1 MRTHGRG
8 GDKASRARY
17 KDGLATFTSDSPIS
31 MSFAPTQSASGSGRP
46 NGRSAALRGA
56 IEQLFTAQDAASVM
70 DVSEL
75 LLASLHITGRLRW
88 RLHGDSWAADPGW
101 RQLDLADDPQ
111 GLRALSL
118 ESPATPVDEVQHDDL
133 AWLGRIISS
142 RLRQL
147 AETARLYE
155 AISRLALAERLQR
168 ALYAIA
174 EQAGADHNMPDMM
187 RSLHAIV
194 GSLMYAEN
202 FYIVL
207 YDEAHDS
214 VRFPYYVDT
223 VDGEPPAPDA
233 DVPLQE
239 MQYSLTWNLLK
250 GGQPIMGS
258 IDELAQLLQGRLVPI
273 GPNCEHWLGVPLL
286 RDGRVVG
293 GIVMQSYRDDTRY
306 TQNDRELLTYVAQH
320 VQTALERRAAHA
332 ELERRVTDRTAAL
345 REANRVLRQQVLQR
359 QRGERLQAALFRIAE
374 MASAPESLE
383 GFYAAVHRIISG
395 LLYARNFYIALVD
408 EGGQQLSFPYSVD
421 DVDAVRPPRSHG
433 RGATEYVLRHGK
445 PLLADAAEIDRLV
458 AVGEISQFGSRSIC
472 WLGVPLVWNERVMG
486 VLALQSYTPEHTYTA
501 RDQEL
506 LTFVSYH
513 IANALQRKHTTESLK
528 HAYASLERRV
538 DERTRA
544 LALANRDL
552 REQIAERERVER
564 RLKYETL
571 HDSLTGLPNRT
582 LLLQRLEHALN
593 QYKADAQK
601 AFAVLF
607 IDLDRFKVI
616 NDSVGHL
623 VGDDL
628 LFQVGGRI
636 RACLKTRDLVA
647 RLGGDEFAV
656 LLDGISAPDMPMQ
669 IAERIISELQ
679 VPFRLGIKEI
689 FTSASIGI
697 ALPAEHYQQPEELLR
712 DADAAMYSAK
722 DDGRH
727 RAALFDDRLR
737 HEALS
742 LLEMEGDLRRAL
754 SRNEF
759 VPYFQPVVAIEDG
772 RIVGYEAL
780 LRWNHPERGLLA
792 PGDFLIIA
800 EESGVSEN
808 IDWQIFE
815 QVFSQTLALTHGEG
829 FISIN
834 VSGRHFR
841 LADLDERLLA
851 AMERHALPAHCI
863 RIEVTE
869 RALLENPPQVKRI
882 LENLRNKGVM
892 ISLDDFG
899 TGYSSLSYL
908 HRYPIQT
915 LKIDRSFITELPA
928 TGPIEDGHQGLA
940 VVRGIQVLADSLQM
954 QVIAEGIEEEYQR
967 EALLRIGTRFAQG
980 FLFSTAQPASRW
992 LSPEAPTQ
1000 LPMATA

>member
-1 MRTHGRG
+1 
-8 GDKASRARY
+8 
-17 KDGLATFTSDSPIS
+17 
-31 MSFAPTQSASGSGRP
+31 MSFVPTQSAPGAGRTGP
-46 NGRSAALRGA
+46 TPSAWHEA
-56 IEQLFTAQDAASVM
+56 IEQLFGVADATAIVE
-70 DVSEL
+70 VCERL
-75 LLASLHITGRLRW
+75 LKGMGLSGHLRW
-88 RLHGDSWAADPGW
+88 RMHGDSWTPDPGL
-101 RQLDLADDPQ
+101 RQIDLAEDPQ
-111 GLRALSL
+111 GLRTLTLECQVRALPPEL
-118 ESPATPVDEVQHDDL
+118 DAEL
-133 AWLGRIISS
+133 AWLGRVVSS

-155 AISRLALAERLQR
+155 AISRLAMAERLQR

-174 EQAGADHNMPDMM
+174 EQSGSDHPMPDMM
-187 RSLHAIV
+187 RALHGIV

-207 YDEAHDS
+207 YDEATDS

-223 VDGEPPAPDA
+223 MDQDPPSPDES
-233 DVPLQE
+233 VPLRE
-239 MQYSLTWNLLK
+239 MEYSLTWNLLK

-258 IDELAQLLQGRLVPI
+258 IDEVSRLLQGRLVPI

-286 RDGRVVG
+286 RDGHVVG

-306 TQNDRELLTYVAQH
+306 TQNDRELLSYVAQH
-320 VQTALERRAAHA
+320 VQTALERRAAHV
-332 ELERRVTDRTAAL
+332 ELERRVADRTAAL

-395 LLYARNFYIALVD
+395 LIYARNFYIALLD
-408 EGGQQLSFPYSVD
+408 EDGKQITFPYSVD
-421 DVDAVRPPRSHG
+421 EVDSVRPPRTHG

-445 PLLADAAEIDRLV
+445 PLLADPAEIDRLV
-458 AVGEISQFGSRSIC
+458 QIGEISQFGARSVC
-472 WLGVPLVWNERVMG
+472 WLGVPLVWNDRVMG
-486 VLALQSYTPEHTYTA
+486 VLAVQSYTPEHTYTA

-513 IANALQRKHTTESLK
+513 IANALQRKHTNESLK
-528 HAYASLERRV
+528 QAYASLERRV

-582 LLLQRLEHALN
+582 LLLQRLDLALS
-593 QYKADAQK
+593 QYKADPQRL
-601 AFAVLF
+601 FAVLF

-636 RACLKTRDLVA
+636 RGCLKTRDLVA

-656 LLDGISAPDMPMQ
+656 LLDGITDPDMPVQ

-679 VPFRLGIKEI
+679 SPFRLGIKEI
-689 FTSASIGI
+689 FTSASIGV
-697 ALPAEHYQQPEELLR
+697 AMPSPHYQQPEELLR

-722 DDGRH
+722 DEGRH

-742 LLEMEGDLRRAL
+742 LLEMEGDLRRGLA
-754 SRNEF
+754 RNEF
-759 VPYFQPVVAIEDG
+759 EPYYQPVVAIEDG
-772 RIVGYEAL
+772 SIVGYEAL
-780 LRWNHPERGLLA
+780 LRWNHPERGVLL
-792 PGDFLIIA
+792 PGDFLIVA
-800 EESGVSEN
+800 EESGCAEN

-815 QVFSQTLALTHGEG
+815 QVFAQTLALTRGEG
-829 FISIN
+829 FVSIN

-841 LADLDERLLA
+841 LPDLDQRLLA
-851 AMERHALPAHCI
+851 AIERHDVPAQCI

-869 RALLENPPQVKRI
+869 RALLEHPPQVKRI
-882 LENLRNKGVM
+882 LENLRQRGIM

-908 HRYPIQT
+908 HQYPIQT
-915 LKIDRSFITELPA
+915 LKIDRSFITELPTDLA
-928 TGPIEDGHQGLA
+928 HLDDNQGLA
-940 VVRGIQVLADSLQM
+940 VVRGIQVLADSLRM
-954 QVIAEGIEEEYQR
+954 QVIAEGIEEEHQR
-967 EALLRIGTRFAQG
+967 EALLRIGTRYAQG
-980 FLFSTAQPASRW
+980 FLFSRARPASYW
-992 LSPEAPTQ
+992 LGPDAPAR
-1000 LPMATA
+1000 LPT